1 MPFRITTQDT
11 CESATHSYTV
21 KTSGNSGY
29 ENQKIM
35 GHSMLSEVDANLKWH
50 QSKKRSKS
58 WSFCLILINLKKKK
72 QVISMLNLP
81 SPKTNLF
88 WTESGRFK
96 FSVNWLCCTEICTTV
111 FSYSFTTRYA
121 TQIKNAT
128 VIIMKIAKAIS
139 SEVVI
144 ISPIYSKATPKTF
157 NAISEI
163 RKIRFNIAIPYT
175 NFAATTFPFL
185 WRNC

>member
-1 MPFRITTQDT
+1 MTFWITPQDA

-35 GHSMLSEVDANLKWH
+35 GHSMLSEVGANLKWH

-58 WSFCLILINLKKKK
+58 WCFCLILINLKKKK
-72 QVISMLNLP
+72 QVILMLNLP
-81 SPKTNLF
+81 NPKTNLF
-88 WTESGRFK
+88 WTESGRCK
-96 FSVNWLCCTEICTTV
+96 FSVNWLCCTNISTTV
-111 FSYSFTTRYA
+111 YSYSFTTRYA

-144 ISPIYSKATPKTF
+144 IAPILQQSYAK
-157 NAISEI
+157 NVQC
-163 RKIRFNIAIPYT
+163 
-175 NFAATTFPFL
+175 NF
-185 WRNC
+185 RNQKNQI

>member
-1 MPFRITTQDT
+1 MPFWITSQDT
-11 CESATHSYTV
+11 CKSATHSYTV

-58 WSFCLILINLKKKK
+58 WCFCLILINFKKKK
-72 QVISMLNLP
+72 QVILMLNLP
-81 SPKTNLF
+81 SSKTNLS
-88 WTESGRFK
+88 WTESGRCK
-96 FSVNWLCCTEICTTV
+96 FSFNWLCCTDISTTV
-111 FSYSFTTRYA
+111 YSYSFTTRYA

-128 VIIMKIAKAIS
+128 VMIMKIAKAIS

-144 ISPIYSKATPKTF
+144 ITPNLQQSYAKNVQCNFRNQKNQIYYCNSK
-157 NAISEI
+157 
-163 RKIRFNIAIPYT
+163 Y
-175 NFAATTFPFL
+175 
-185 WRNC
+185 

>member
-1 MPFRITTQDT
+1 MPFRITTQAT

-35 GHSMLSEVDANLKWH
+35 GHSMLSEADANLKWH

-58 WSFCLILINLKKKK
+58 WCFCLILIYPKKKK
-72 QVISMLNLP
+72 QVILMLNLP
-81 SPKTNLF
+81 NPKTNLF
-88 WTESGRFK
+88 WTESGRCK
-96 FSVNWLCCTEICTTV
+96 FSVNWLCCTENCTAV
-111 FSYSFTTRYA
+111 YSYSFTTRYA

-128 VIIMKIAKAIS
+128 VMIMKIAKAIS

-144 ISPIYSKATPKTF
+144 ITPNLQQSYAK
-157 NAISEI
+157 NVQC
-163 RKIRFNIAIPYT
+163 
-175 NFAATTFPFL
+175 NF
-185 WRNC
+185 RNQKNQI